1 MYARKRC
8 SKIGQSILAVGLSFT
23 FYFSSGARSETILD
37 LEPTNVNANRIDMAM
52 VTSKKRQGE

>member
-1 MYARKRC
+1 MLEKGALK
-8 SKIGQSILAVGLSFT
+8 LANLYWRLACRLLFSFW
-23 FYFSSGARSETILD
+23 SEARSETILD